1 MHAPDDVKLSPIAKA
16 MLALQIYAAY
26 GRVHVELRFHPL
38 PQAVTRLGRRG
49 RRKVELEPVR
59 LGRIVFGLLRLGRK
73 RARCLYTS
81 LVLFKLLRQ
90 EGVAAELV
98 IGLPREPRD
107 KDGHAWIE
115 IDRVDVGPPPGGSRH
130 EELARYG

>member
-1 MHAPDDVKLSPIAKA
+1 MPVDDARLSPIAKT
-16 MLALQIYAAY
+16 MLAFQIYAAY
-26 GRVHVELRFHPL
+26 VRVHAELRLHPM

-59 LGRIVFGLLRLGRK
+59 LGRIIFRLLRLRRK

-90 EGVAAELV
+90 GGDAAELV

-115 IDRVDVGPPPGGSRH
+115 VNGVDVGPPPGGSRH